1 LPSLLRWA
9 TCSLGLLR
17 SASTLPELGHVLLS
31 APEQRFDHGD
41 TSLCLSKYRPPGVGW
56 FADNGSVNGD
66 ETYEG
71 VVCLACRQVH
81 MVNPSTGRVLGA
93 DEETN

>member
-1 LPSLLRWA
+1 LRYLKYQVA
-9 TCSLGLLR
+9 
-17 SASTLPELGHVLLS
+17 ALGHGSTMATRLFVCPS
-31 APEQRFDHGD
+31 TGHRVQ
-41 TSLCLSKYRPPGVGW
+41 GW